1 MIKVT
6 LIGTGN
12 VASHLN
18 AVFTKSDEISEIEM
32 ISSRG
37 DLSAKLERKIN
48 KNGESDIY
56 IIAVADDVIASV
68 SQSLKNTN
76 KIIAHTSGSV
86 AMDVLPLGHRI
97 GVFYPLQTF
106 TKDREIDFQSV
117 PLCIEASKREDLELL
132 KKLASAVSTSV
143 HEVNSEQRKSLH
155 LAAVFVN
162 NFTNH
167 IYQIGNEIC
176 TQNELSFDI
185 LKPLIAETAH
195 KISALAPIDAQTG
208 PAKREDR
215 KTISKQLDQ
224 LENEN
229 HKEIYKTLTASILN
243 TYGKKL

>member
-18 AVFTKSDEISEIEM
+18 NVFEKSDEVSVIQM

-37 DLSAKLERKIN
+37 NLSSKIDHQVN
-48 KNGESDIY
+48 AIRESDIY
-56 IIAVADDVIASV
+56 IIAVADDAITAV
-68 SQSLKNTN
+68 SNSLSNSS

-86 AMDVLPLGHRI
+86 SMAALPKGTRR

-106 TKDREIDFQSV
+106 SKERKIDFQDI
-117 PLCIEASKREDLELL
+117 PICIEAEKKEDLKLL
-132 KKLASAVSTSV
+132 EKLAVAISGSV
-143 HEVNSEQRKSLH
+143 HKVNSEQRKSMH

-167 IYQIGNEIC
+167 LYHIGNKIC
-176 TQNELSFDI
+176 EQNELSFDI
-185 LKPLIAETAH
+185 LKPLIAETAN
-195 KISALAPIDAQTG
+195 KISSLPPIDAQTG
-208 PAKREDR
+208 PAKREDH
-215 KTISKQLDQ
+215 KTIRNQIDQ
-224 LENEN
+224 LKSQN
-229 HKEIYKTLTASILN
+229 HKEIYKVLTDSILN

>member
-18 AVFTKSDEISEIEM
+18 TVFTKSDEISEIEM

-48 KNGESDIY
+48 NNGESDIY

-68 SQSLKNTN
+68 SQRLKNTN

-86 AMDVLPLGHRI
+86 AMDVLPEGNRI

-106 TKDREIDFQSV
+106 TKDREIDFQSI
-117 PLCIEASKREDLELL
+117 PMCIEANKREDLELL

-176 TQNELSFDI
+176 TKHDLSFDI
-185 LKPLIAETAH
+185 LKPLIAETAQ
-195 KISALAPIDAQTG
+195 KINDLAPIDAQTG
-208 PAKREDR
+208 PAKREDH

-229 HKEIYKTLTASILN
+229 YKEIYKTLTASILN